1 MRPGEAAEAQ
11 LPDWIV
17 QCTVV
22 QDVYAGERK
31 REAAEA
37 EAGATLH
44 DNVRRRPSLPLKS
57 FSCASLLKKFSN
69 SATDCTLSLVLL
81 IKGELKTGASLCAV
95 HFTRDIELLV
105 QVLEN
110 CWRM

>member
-1 MRPGEAAEAQ
+1 MQEKEK
-11 LPDWIV
+11 
-17 QCTVV
+17 
-22 QDVYAGERK
+22 ERLQ
-31 REAAEA
+31 A

-69 SATDCTLSLVLL
+69 SGTDCTLSLAFL

-110 CWRM
+110 CWCM